1 MEVISKCVEINVAFI
16 LLPPNSTHLT
26 KPLDVAFFRPMK
38 GHWRKILGEWKATAE
53 GRRESSI
60 PKSTFPKL
68 LKKLADA
75 IQTNQNENLKSGFK
89 KCGVAPYNPNAVLQR
104 LPKQPDETE
113 NQDEQNTSDIVDSSF
128 TSFLKEMCGL
138 DAPATRKR
146 SKRLKVPPGRSVS
159 HHSEEAQQKESNN
172 EDGIEATDQNDNQTP
187 GVNHH
192 SIEAQCGESIQE
204 GDGDDDEH
212 NPIPGPSNASRPR
225 RAPKRKRKAAIYE
238 SSSEESEVEL
248 ILDDESD
255 LDLDEMSSDEENDL
269 FSVDEVCARFSWCK
283 K

>member
-1 MEVISKCVEINVAFI
+1 
-16 LLPPNSTHLT
+16 
-26 KPLDVAFFRPMK
+26 MK
-38 GHWRKILGEWKATAE
+38 GHWRKILGEWKATAA

-75 IQTNQNENLKSGFK
+75 MQTNQNENLKSGFK
-89 KCGVAPYNPNAVLQR
+89 KCGVAPYNPNAVLER
-104 LPKQPDETE
+104 LPKQPNETE

-128 TSFLKEMCGL
+128 TSFLKEMRGL

-146 SKRLKVPPGRSVS
+146 SKRLKVPPGRSAS

-204 GDGDDDEH
+204 GDGDDDEQ
-212 NPIPGPSNASRPR
+212 NQIPGPSNASRPR

-255 LDLDEMSSDEENDL
+255 LDLDEMLSDEENDL
-269 FSVDEVCARFSWCK
+269 FSVDEVCSRFSWCK